1 MPASAPLLLIVTGAP
16 GTGKTTLARRIAQE
30 FRLPLIA
37 KDAIK
42 ESLFDSLG
50 WKDRAWSQQLGRATI
65 RLLFYFVE
73 TQLAAERSCI
83 VESNFRTELA
93 TPEFRA
99 LQARHDFVP
108 LQVVLKCERDVLAQR
123 FRARSNS
130 DARHPGHVDRL
141 SSEEDLA
148 EILSRDYGALDI
160 GGQVIEIDTTD
171 FGKIDYA
178 ELFRAIELAMNS
190 PSLFDI
196 EIRGSP

>member
-1 MPASAPLLLIVTGAP
+1 MKPRSSLSHRSCPVLLIVTGAP

-30 FRLPLIA
+30 FHLPLIA
-37 KDAIK
+37 KDDIK

-50 WKDRAWSQQLGRATI
+50 WKDRAWSQQLGRATM

-83 VESNFRTELA
+83 VESNFRAELA
-93 TPEFRA
+93 TTEFRA

-108 LQVVLKCERDVLAQR
+108 LQIVLKCERDALIQR

-130 DARHPGHVDRL
+130 DARHPGHVDHL
-141 SSEEDLA
+141 SSEEELA
-148 EILSRDYGALDI
+148 DILTRDYGALDI
-160 GGQVIEIDTTD
+160 GGPVIEIDTTD

-178 ELFRAIELAMNS
+178 ELFHAIEL
-190 PSLFDI
+190 
-196 EIRGSP
+196 G